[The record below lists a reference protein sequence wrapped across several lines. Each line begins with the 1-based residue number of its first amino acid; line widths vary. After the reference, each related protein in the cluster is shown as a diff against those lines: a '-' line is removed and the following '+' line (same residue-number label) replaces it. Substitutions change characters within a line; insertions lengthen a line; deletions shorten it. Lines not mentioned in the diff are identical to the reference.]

1 MADMNIDYQLDAKSL
16 PYKVEIL
23 TLDTKFFEENS
34 FFSSRV
40 EVDLRIRFEDENGQY
55 AILSNKF
62 GALVDPRVETADLPL
77 DELEVEESNLDT
89 DELYNSIKDSKILL
103 TFTS

>member
-1 MADMNIDYQLDAKSL
+1 MADMNADYQLDAKSL

-62 GALVDPRVETADLPL
+62 GALVDSRIETADLPL
-77 DELEVEESNLDT
+77 DELEVEESTLDT
-89 DELYNSIKDSKILL
+89 DEIYNSLKDSKILL

>member
-1 MADMNIDYQLDAKSL
+1 MTDMNTDYQLDVKSL

-40 EVDLRIRFEDENGQY
+40 EVDLRLKFEDENGQY

-62 GALVDPRVETADLPL
+62 GALVDARIENADLPL
-77 DELEVEESNLDT
+77 DELEVEESTLDT
-89 DELYNSIKDSKILL
+89 DEIYNSLKDSKILL

>member
-1 MADMNIDYQLDAKSL
+1 MADMNTDYQLDAKSL

-40 EVDLRIRFEDENGQY
+40 EVDLRIRFEDKNGQF

-62 GALVDPRVETADLPL
+62 GALVDSGVETADLSL
-77 DELEVEESNLDT
+77 DELEVEESTIDT
-89 DELYNSIKDSKILL
+89 DELYNSLKGSKILL

>member
-1 MADMNIDYQLDAKSL
+1 MNADYQLDAKSL
-16 PYKVEIL
+16 RYKVEIL

-40 EVDLRIRFEDENGQY
+40 EVDLRIKFEDENGRY

-62 GALVDPRVETADLPL
+62 GALVDSRIETADLPL
-77 DELEVEESNLDT
+77 DELEVEESTIDT

-103 TFTS
+103 AFES

>member
-1 MADMNIDYQLDAKSL
+1 MADMNTDYQLDAKSL

-40 EVDLRIRFEDENGQY
+40 EVDLRIRFEDENNQY

-62 GALVDPRVETADLPL
+62 GALVDSGVETADLSL
-77 DELEVEESNLDT
+77 DELEVEESTIDT
-89 DELYNSIKDSKILL
+89 DELYNSLKGSKILL

>member
-1 MADMNIDYQLDAKSL
+1 MADMNTDYQLDTKSL

-40 EVDLRIRFEDENGQY
+40 EVDLRIRFEDKNGQF
-55 AILSNKF
+55 AVLSNKF
-62 GALVDPRVETADLPL
+62 GALVDLRIETADLPL

-103 TFTS
+103 MFES

>member
-1 MADMNIDYQLDAKSL
+1 MNADYQLDAKSL
-16 PYKVEIL
+16 RYKVEIL

-40 EVDLRIRFEDENGQY
+40 EVDLRIKFEDENGRY

-62 GALVDPRVETADLPL
+62 GALVDSIIENADLPL
-77 DELEVEESNLDT
+77 DELEVEESTIDT
-89 DELYNSIKDSKILL
+89 DELYISIKDSKILL
-103 TFTS
+103 AFES

>member
-1 MADMNIDYQLDAKSL
+1 MADMSTDYQLDAKSL

-40 EVDLRIRFEDENGQY
+40 EVDLRIKFEKDNGQH

-62 GALVDPRVETADLPL
+62 GALVDDRVETADLSL
-77 DELEVEESNLDT
+77 DELEVEESTLDT
-89 DELYNSIKDSKILL
+89 DELYNSLKDSKILL

>member
-1 MADMNIDYQLDAKSL
+1 MADMNTDYQLDTKSL

-40 EVDLRIRFEDENGQY
+40 EVDLRIRFEDENSQY

-62 GALVDPRVETADLPL
+62 GALVDSRIETADLPL

-89 DELYNSIKDSKILL
+89 DELYNSLKDSKILL
-103 TFTS
+103 TFAS

>member
-1 MADMNIDYQLDAKSL
+1 MTDMNTDYQLDSKSL

-40 EVDLRIRFEDENGQY
+40 EVDLRIRFEKENGQY

-62 GALVDPRVETADLPL
+62 GALVDSRVETADLSL
-77 DELEVEESNLDT
+77 DELEVEESTLDT
-89 DELYNSIKDSKILL
+89 DELYNALKDSKILL
-103 TFTS
+103 TFTR

>member
-1 MADMNIDYQLDAKSL
+1 MTDMNTDYQLDAKSL
-16 PYKVEIL
+16 RYKVEIL

-40 EVDLRIRFEDENGQY
+40 EVDLRIRFEDENSQY
-55 AILSNKF
+55 AILSNKL
-62 GALVDPRVETADLPL
+62 GALVDSRIETADLPL
-77 DELEVEESNLDT
+77 DELEVEESTLDT
-89 DELYNSIKDSKILL
+89 DELYNSLKDSKILL

>member
-1 MADMNIDYQLDAKSL
+1 MTDMNTDYQLDTKSL

-34 FFSSRV
+34 FFSSRI

-62 GALVDPRVETADLPL
+62 GALVDSRIETADLPL
-77 DELEVEESNLDT
+77 DELEVEESTLDT
-89 DELYNSIKDSKILL
+89 DELYNSLKDSKILL

>member
-1 MADMNIDYQLDAKSL
+1 MTDMNTDYRLDSKSL

-40 EVDLRIRFEDENGQY
+40 EVDLRIKFEKDNGQY
-55 AILSNKF
+55 AILFNKF
-62 GALVDPRVETADLPL
+62 GALVDSRVETADLSL
-77 DELEVEESNLDT
+77 DELEVEESTLDI
-89 DELYNSIKDSKILL
+89 DELYNSLKDSKILL

>member
-1 MADMNIDYQLDAKSL
+1 MTDMNTDYQLDAKSL
-16 PYKVEIL
+16 RYKVEIL

-55 AILSNKF
+55 AILSNKL
-62 GALVDPRVETADLPL
+62 GALVDSRIETADLPL
-77 DELEVEESNLDT
+77 DELEVEESTLDT
-89 DELYNSIKDSKILL
+89 DELYNSLKDSKILL

>member
-1 MADMNIDYQLDAKSL
+1 MADMNTDYQLDAKSL

-62 GALVDPRVETADLPL
+62 GALVDSRIETADLPL
-77 DELEVEESNLDT
+77 DELEVEESTLDT
-89 DELYNSIKDSKILL
+89 DEIYNSLKDSKILL
-103 TFTS
+103 TFTR

>member
-1 MADMNIDYQLDAKSL
+1 MADMNTDYQLDTKSL
-16 PYKVEIL
+16 PYKAEIL

-34 FFSSRV
+34 FFSARV
-40 EVDLRIRFEDENGQY
+40 EVDLRIKFENSNGQY

-62 GALVDPRVETADLPL
+62 GALVDSRVETADLSL
-77 DELEVEESNLDT
+77 DELEVEESTINT
-89 DELYNSIKDSKILL
+89 DELYNSLKGSKILL

>member
-1 MADMNIDYQLDAKSL
+1 MNEMVTESQIDSKPSAYN
-16 PYKVEIL
+16 VEIL

-62 GALVDPRVETADLPL
+62 GALVDSRIETADLPL

-89 DELYNSIKDSKILL
+89 DAL
-103 TFTS
+103 

>member
-1 MADMNIDYQLDAKSL
+1 MADMNTDYQLDAKSL

-62 GALVDPRVETADLPL
+62 GALVDARIETADLPL
-77 DELEVEESNLDT
+77 DELEVEESTLDT
-89 DELYNSIKDSKILL
+89 DEIYNSLKDSKILL